1 MERLDRA
8 EAIRRLRAIGQP
20 ATLFGEDDDA
30 RLARLR
36 DAQSS
41 VSVADE
47 HAGGQQAN
55 ERQKELR
62 ALEEYARKQREK
74 ASSARELAERRAAAA
89 AAAAGDAGPSR
100 ANSEET
106 PSDADPATAALE
118 EAFKSAAAAVAKQR
132 AAEALEPVDQVAA
145 YFRSLLDEWDRE
157 LGERPERWIH
167 TEEGRQ
173 SVANARLCR
182 AHMKPLFK
190 RIKRRE
196 LPGDIERA
204 LFLVVRA
211 MKARDYRKAADVYVG
226 VAIGNAAWPIGVTMV
241 GIHERSAREKIGA
254 QTQAHAM
261 HDEETRKYLQ
271 SVKRLITFAQ
281 RRYPTTPSL
290 SLDFNSGFNGWDKE
304 ALAAADARV
313 DIRAQVPALLA
324 LPQGA
329 DGRRA
334 DGWKAQESDT
344 RTWKSLLTHAY
355 DGEKADFDTITTA
368 KDAVLARDKTMYDD
382 KSGHLTKKQR

>member
-30 RLARLR
+30 RLARLPR
-36 DAQSS
+36 RRSAS

-89 AAAAGDAGPSR
+89 AAAGDAGPSR
-100 ANSEET
+100 ADSEET
-106 PSDADPATAALE
+106 PSDADPTTAALE

-167 TEEGRQ
+167 TEED
-173 SVANARLCR
+173 ANPWPTRACAAR
-182 AHMKPLFK
+182 
-190 RIKRRE
+190 
-196 LPGDIERA
+196 
-204 LFLVVRA
+204 
-211 MKARDYRKAADVYVG
+211 
-226 VAIGNAAWPIGVTMV
+226 T
-241 GIHERSAREKIGA
+241 
-254 QTQAHAM
+254 
-261 HDEETRKYLQ
+261 
-271 SVKRLITFAQ
+271 
-281 RRYPTTPSL
+281 
-290 SLDFNSGFNGWDKE
+290 
-304 ALAAADARV
+304 
-313 DIRAQVPALLA
+313 
-324 LPQGA
+324 
-329 DGRRA
+329 
-334 DGWKAQESDT
+334 
-344 RTWKSLLTHAY
+344 
-355 DGEKADFDTITTA
+355 
-368 KDAVLARDKTMYDD
+368 
-382 KSGHLTKKQR
+382 